1 MSSPNFFVERVFL
14 GTFHPTPYTIM
25 RILFAVACLSSS
37 VVAFKHIPL
46 TVQRSTPLVSSR
58 KSKTFLAFGPDF
70 LGLGVDAPQLPS
82 TLLSFADQGNNLA
95 GIFFQASLLPYL
107 SFLYFLGFRGNRTPA
122 LGQFGFA
129 FLLLFVAATIPSGI
143 VAKTAFGDTLAN
155 VDWLHGSAEILLTV
169 TNLLIV
175 SGFRTAS
182 VSTSTPLDK
191 VESFQRLVRFCSRLD
206 SFALTSH
213 FSRSRSLPADSK
225 SWQLSVP
232 SACLRCSAQ
241 SVQPSGSRT
250 TPPSCLESETYLP
263 PFLNLSRS

>member
-1 MSSPNFFVERVFL
+1 
-14 GTFHPTPYTIM
+14 M

-70 LGLGVDAPQLPS
+70 LGLAVDAPQLPS

-213 FSRSRSLPADSK
+213 AHAHSPQIRKVGSFR
-225 SWQLSVP
+225 
-232 SACLRCSAQ
+232 CLRPVCG
-241 SVQPSGSRT
+241 VLRNRYNHRVREPLRLPVWSRKPT
-250 TPPSCLESETYLP
+250 
-263 PFLNLSRS
+263 FLHF